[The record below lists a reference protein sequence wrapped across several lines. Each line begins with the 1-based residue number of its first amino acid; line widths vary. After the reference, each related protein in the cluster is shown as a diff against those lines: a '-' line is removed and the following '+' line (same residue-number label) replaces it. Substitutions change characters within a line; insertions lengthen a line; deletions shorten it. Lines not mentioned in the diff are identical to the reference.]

1 MSDERD
7 LLRQLLFPKRR
18 RRPGRK
24 PWDEQPDDPRGTWDE
39 QPDDPN
45 EAWDEQPPPRRYPRG

>member
-18 RRPGRK
+18 RRPGRR
-24 PWDEQPDDPRGTWDE
+24 PWDEKPDEPGSWDE
-39 QPDDPN
+39 VPEEPGS
-45 EAWDEQPPPRRYPRG
+45 WDENAAAVATPRR

>member
-18 RRPGRK
+18 RRPGR
-24 PWDEQPDDPRGTWDE
+24 WAVGREAGRAGEVVGRG
-39 QPDDPN
+39 
-45 EAWDEQPPPRRYPRG
+45 AGGAGLVG

>member
-24 PWDEQPDDPRGTWDE
+24 PWDEQPDQPGKSWDE
-39 QPDDPN
+39 VPEEPGS
-45 EAWDEQPPPRRYPRG
+45 WDEVPPP

>member
-18 RRPGRK
+18 APARAQ
-24 PWDEQPDDPRGTWDE
+24 PWDEQPDDRRGSV
-39 QPDDPN
+39 
-45 EAWDEQPPPRRYPRG
+45 G

>member
-7 LLRQLLFPKRR
+7 LLRQLLFHKRR

-24 PWDEQPDDPRGTWDE
+24 PWDEQPALPGKSWDE
-39 QPDDPN
+39 VPEEPGS
-45 EAWDEQPPPRRYPRG
+45 WDEVPPP

>member
-18 RRPGRK
+18 RRPGR
-24 PWDEQPDDPRGTWDE
+24 R
-39 QPDDPN
+39 
-45 EAWDEQPPPRRYPRG
+45 AWDEKPDLPGKSWDEVPEEPGSWDEAPPP

>member
-18 RRPGRK
+18 RRPGRWA
-24 PWDEQPDDPRGTWDE
+24 WDEQPDDPRGSWDE
-39 QPDDPN
+39 
-45 EAWDEQPPPRRYPRG
+45 EPPAR